1 MKARIAD
8 LRSWW
13 AGRSPR
19 ERAMLSLMGGLIGA
33 LVVWYGIV
41 TPSLA
46 WRADAAERRA
56 TAEARLARFE
66 TAAARLTR
74 SPTDPAAVQARAE
87 PAAAAM
93 GLAAQF
99 STGERGLDFTVPSAA
114 TPALF
119 DWLTALRNQHG
130 IEPLALTVTE
140 TAEGTL
146 SAQGTL
152 VQSSAR

>member
-1 MKARIAD
+1 MTARIAEV
-8 LRSWW
+8 RNWW
-13 AGRSPR
+13 NGRSSR
-19 ERAMLSLMGGLIGA
+19 ERAMLALMGGLI
-33 LVVWYGIV
+33 LSLTVWYGV
-41 TPSLA
+41 VAPSLT

-56 TAEARLARFE
+56 NAEARLVLFE
-66 TAAARLTR
+66 AAAARLTPSR
-74 SPTDPAAVQARAE
+74 TDPAVVQSRAE

-93 GLAAQF
+93 GLEVRF
-99 STGERGLDFTVPSAA
+99 SAGERGLDFTVPSAA

-119 DWLTALRNQHG
+119 GWIAGLRGAHD

>member
-1 MKARIAD
+1 MKARIAE

-33 LVVWYGIV
+33 LVVWYGV
-41 TPSLA
+41 VAPSLA

-56 TAEARLARFE
+56 TAEIRLALFE
-66 TAAARLTR
+66 AATDRLTPA
-74 SPTDPAAVQARAE
+74 PTDPAAVQARAE
-87 PAAAAM
+87 PAATAM
-93 GLAAQF
+93 GLEVRF
-99 STGERGLDFTVPSAA
+99 SAGERGLDFTVSSAA

-119 DWLTALRNQHG
+119 GWIAALRSQYG
-130 IEPLALTVTE
+130 VEPLALTVTE